1 MLKNWSMLSVRL
13 SSHGYAQEKSVRVAR
28 GVAVTNASN
37 MLRPNNFSKTCK
49 FSSKKQNTNEF
60 FAVRML
66 GS

>member
-13 SSHGYAQEKSVRVAR
+13 SSNGYAQEKSVRVAR

-37 MLRPNNFSKTCK
+37 MFRPNNFSKTCK

-60 FAVRML
+60 FAVSML